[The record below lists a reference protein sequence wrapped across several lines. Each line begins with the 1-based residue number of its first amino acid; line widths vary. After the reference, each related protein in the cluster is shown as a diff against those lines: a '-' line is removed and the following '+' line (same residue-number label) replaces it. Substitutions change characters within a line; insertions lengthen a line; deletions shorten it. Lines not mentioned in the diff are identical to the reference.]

1 MDKTVGTMRTGYMLV
16 GVAVLA
22 FIPFFILCGYV
33 FPVNDDYY
41 FALEHIDRNCFESV
55 VDSWNNWSGRYFA
68 TFISSVNPFVIS
80 RSPFLLFMIF
90 SAVVVLLFMISFIFF
105 PLIGLKRYLRGI
117 ECMGLGALLLLV
129 YISLFPSVSQA
140 FYWFSSYTAYTIPS
154 LMYMLLIVLLL
165 RKDRIAGV
173 TAFILAAII
182 PGGNEV
188 IAVLTVCTLLYV
200 SWIYGGRRYHL
211 LTCVSVIAMIIVML
225 SPGNGIRMEYQLSSH
240 PYIWT
245 VAVSFIQTVGWLFL
259 WMPLLLVATVI
270 YIPLYG
276 YRLSA
281 SVIFDVSFS
290 RYLFAFAVTV
300 FLAHIPPTLGLSS
313 VMVDR
318 TANCLLVFYV
328 IAYFYGVNI
337 LLHRNA
343 GMTKR
348 LTEIILSR
356 RYVMY
361 GALFAFLFI
370 GPFSLES
377 PFGTAVVDI
386 LTGKA
391 SSYEDIQSR
400 RVELTRNSC
409 QGDTVM
415 LPALGVTS
423 RSLFVKELDDN
434 DFIYDYRMIN
444 GGEGMICVESGDVMF
459 EDNFTSLKNYNKR
472 NRQ

>member
-1 MDKTVGTMRTGYMLV
+1 MADGRVRTGYMLV
-16 GVAVLA
+16 GVTVLA
-22 FIPFFILCGYV
+22 FIPFLILCGYV

-68 TFISSVNPFVIS
+68 TFVSSANPFVIS
-80 RSPFLLFMIF
+80 SSPFALFRIL
-90 SAVVVLLFMISFIFF
+90 SAVVVLLFILSFICF
-105 PLIGLKRYLRGI
+105 PLIGLKRYLKGI
-117 ECMGLGALLLLV
+117 ECMGLGSLLLLV

-154 LMYMLLIVLLL
+154 IMYILLVVMLL
-165 RKDRIAGV
+165 RDDMIARV
-173 TAFILAAII
+173 TAVILAALI

-188 IAVLTVCTLLYV
+188 MAVLTVCTLMYV
-200 SWIYGGRRYHL
+200 SWIYGRRRYHM
-211 LTCVSVIAMIIVML
+211 LTCISVIAMIIVVL
-225 SPGNGIRMEYQLSSH
+225 SPGNGVRMEYQLSAH

-276 YRLSA
+276 HRLSRYG
-281 SVIFDVSFS
+281 IFDVSFS
-290 RYLFAFAVTV
+290 RYLLAFAVTV

-343 GMTKR
+343 GMTKKV
-348 LTEIILSR
+348 TEVILSR
-356 RYVMY
+356 RYIMY

-377 PFGTAVVDI
+377 PFSTAVVDI

-391 SSYEDIQSR
+391 RSYGDIQSKR
-400 RVELTRNSC
+400 IVLTRNSC

-415 LPALGVTS
+415 LPALGITS
-423 RSLFVKELDDN
+423 KSLFVKELDEN
-434 DFIYDYRMIN
+434 FISDYRLMN
-444 GGEGMICVESGDVMF
+444 GGEGMICVENGDVMF
-459 EDNFTSLKNYNKR
+459 EDNFTSLKNFNKGKR
-472 NRQ
+472 R